1 MCMSETIRRIPKN
14 PANMISNHKPSW
26 DPWGSMAAYGTHGG
40 PWGRMGPIGTHGAHG
55 LHGRIGSKPAGRPA
69 AAAHGGRAAGG
80 RRRGATRYYSIHKEC
95 IVSITRYSWASRY
108 GPYCG
113 NKNKYGTAS
122 PRRRPR
128 TLPAK
133 F

>member
-1 MCMSETIRRIPKN
+1 MAYMCPMSP
-14 PANMISNHKPSW
+14 
-26 DPWGSMAAYGTHGG
+26 YGLMRTD
-40 PWGRMGPIGTHGAHG
+40 
-55 LHGRIGSKPAGRPA
+55 
-69 AAAHGGRAAGG
+69 GGRAAGG